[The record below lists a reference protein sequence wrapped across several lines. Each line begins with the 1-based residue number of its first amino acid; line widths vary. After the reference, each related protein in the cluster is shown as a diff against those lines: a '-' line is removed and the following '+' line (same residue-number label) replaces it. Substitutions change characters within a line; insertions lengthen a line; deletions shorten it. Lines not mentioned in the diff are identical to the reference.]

1 MILMFPEVWTAF
13 FLPGHPD
20 AKVSQR
26 PVQHQHRGISMDNRT
41 LAYWQDKFA
50 ALSIEGRA
58 FIDGEYRPAEGGQT
72 FDCLSPIDGKLL
84 VKVADS
90 RAADVDAAVAAARR
104 AFDSHVWSGLSP
116 RQRKAILLRWA
127 ASIRDHL
134 DELSLLETLD
144 AGKPIRD
151 TTTVDVPGAA
161 YCLEW
166 FAEAIDKIGGEVAP
180 SDHHL
185 VGLVTR
191 EPIGVVAAVL
201 PWNFPILMASWKFG
215 PALAAGNSVV
225 LKPSEKSPL
234 TAIRLAQLA
243 YEAGIPAGVF
253 NVVPG
258 SGEPGKLL
266 ALHQDVDCLAFT
278 GSTNVGKLIMQ
289 YAGQSNL
296 KRVWLELG
304 GKSPNIVMPD
314 CPDLDRAASA
324 AAGAIFYNM
333 GEMCT
338 AGSRLLVHRDI
349 KAPFLDKLIAAARS
363 YIPGNPLDP
372 QTSMG
377 AIVDNVQLER
387 VLGYIE
393 TGRTEAKLLLGGS
406 RVKKESGGFYIEPT
420 IFDVTTAD
428 ATVAREEIFGP
439 VLSVITFDTVEEAV
453 EIANDSQY
461 GLAAAVWTSNLTIA
475 HEVAR
480 SLRAGTVWVN
490 CYDEGGDM
498 NFPFGGYKQS
508 GNGRDK
514 SLHALDKY
522 TELKSTLIRIR

>member
-1 MILMFPEVWTAF
+1 ME
-13 FLPGHPD
+13 
-20 AKVSQR
+20 K
-26 PVQHQHRGISMDNRT
+26 T
-41 LAYWQDKFA
+41 LAYWQDKA
-50 ALSIEGRA
+50 ATLSIEGRA
-58 FIDGEYRPAEGGQT
+58 FIDGEYRHAANGRT

-90 RAADVDAAVAAARR
+90 AADDVNAAVAAARG
-104 AFDSHVWSGLSP
+104 AFDSRVWSGLNP
-116 RQRKAILLRWA
+116 RQRKAVLLRWA
-127 ASIRDHL
+127 GLMREHL

-144 AGKPIRD
+144 AGKPIGD
-151 TTTVDVPGAA
+151 TTSVDVPGAA
-161 YCLEW
+161 YCVEW

-180 SDHHL
+180 ADHHL

-191 EPIGVVAAVL
+191 EPIGVVAAVV

-234 TAIRLAQLA
+234 TAIRIAQLA
-243 YEAGIPAGVF
+243 HEAGIPAGVF

-258 SGEPGKLL
+258 AGEPGKLL
-266 ALHQDVDCLAFT
+266 ALHPDVDCLAFT

-314 CPDLDRAASA
+314 CADLDRAANA

-349 KAPFLDKLIAAARS
+349 KDVFLDKLIAAARS
-363 YIPGNPLDP
+363 YTPGNPLDP
-372 QTSMG
+372 KTSMG
-377 AIVDNVQLER
+377 AIVDQVQLDR

-393 TGRTEAKLLLGGS
+393 AGRAESKLLLGGG
-406 RVKKESGGFYIEPT
+406 RVNQESGGYYIEPT
-420 IFDVTTAD
+420 IFDTQAD
-428 ATVAREEIFGP
+428 AKIAREEIFGP
-439 VLSVITFDTVEEAV
+439 VLSVITFDTAEEAIR
-453 EIANDSQY
+453 IANNSEY
-461 GLAAAVWTSNLTIA
+461 GLAAAVWTSNLTTA
-475 HEVAR
+475 HEMAR

-514 SLHALDKY
+514 SLHALEKY
-522 TELKSTLIRIR
+522 TELKSTLVRLR

>member
-1 MILMFPEVWTAF
+1 MDKKSLAF
-13 FLPGHPD
+13 
-20 AKVSQR
+20 
-26 PVQHQHRGISMDNRT
+26 
-41 LAYWQDKFA
+41 WQDKA
-50 ALSIEGRA
+50 ATLSIEGRA
-58 FIDGEYRPAEGGQT
+58 FIDGEYRDAEGGRT
-72 FDCLSPIDGKLL
+72 FDCLSPIDGKVLA
-84 VKVADS
+84 KVADS
-90 RAADVDAAVAAARR
+90 GAADVDAAVAAARR
-104 AFDSHVWSGLSP
+104 AFDSGVWSGLNP
-116 RQRKAILLRWA
+116 RQRKAVLLRWA
-127 ASIRDHL
+127 ASIREHM
-134 DELSLLETLD
+134 DELALLETLD
-144 AGKPIRD
+144 AGKPIAD
-151 TTTVDVPGAA
+151 TTSVDVPGAA
-161 YCLEW
+161 YCVEW
-166 FAEAIDKIGGEVAP
+166 FAEAIDKVGGEVAP
-180 SDHHL
+180 ADHHL

-191 EPIGVVAAVL
+191 EPIGVVAAVV

-243 YEAGIPAGVF
+243 LDAGIPAGVF

-258 SGEPGKLL
+258 AGEPGKLL

-314 CPDLDRAASA
+314 CPDMDRAANA

-349 KAPFLDKLIAAARS
+349 KDVFLDKLIAAARS
-363 YIPGNPLDP
+363 YTPGNPLDP
-372 QTSMG
+372 KTSMG
-377 AIVDNVQLER
+377 AIVDKVQLER

-393 TGRTEAKLLLGGS
+393 AGRAEAKLLLGGA
-406 RVKKESGGFYIEPT
+406 RVKEETGGFYIEPT
-420 IFDVTTAD
+420 IFEIPASG
-428 ATVAREEIFGP
+428 AKVAREEIFGP
-439 VLSVITFDTVEEAV
+439 VLSVITFDTVEEAIR
-453 EIANDSQY
+453 IANDSEY
-461 GLAAAVWTSNLTIA
+461 GLAAAVWTSNLTTA
-475 HEVAR
+475 HEVSR
-480 SLRAGTVWVN
+480 QLRAGTVWVN

-514 SLHALDKY
+514 SLHALEKY
-522 TELKSTLIRIR
+522 TELKSTLVRLR

>member
-1 MILMFPEVWTAF
+1 
-13 FLPGHPD
+13 
-20 AKVSQR
+20 
-26 PVQHQHRGISMDNRT
+26 MDKKT
-41 LAYWQDKFA
+41 LAFWQDKAA

-58 FIDGEYRPAEGGQT
+58 FIDGEYRNAAGGRT

-84 VKVADS
+84 AKVADS
-90 RAADVDAAVAAARR
+90 GAADVDAAVAAARR
-104 AFDSHVWSGLSP
+104 AFDAGVWAGLNP
-116 RQRKAILLRWA
+116 RKRKAILLRWA
-127 ASIRDHL
+127 ASIREHL

-144 AGKPIRD
+144 AGKPIAD
-151 TTTVDVPGAA
+151 TTSVDVPGAA
-161 YCLEW
+161 YCVEW
-166 FAEAIDKIGGEVAP
+166 FAEAIDKVGGEVAP
-180 SDHHL
+180 ADHHL

-191 EPIGVVAAVL
+191 EPIGVVAAVV

-243 YEAGIPAGVF
+243 FEAGIPAGVF

-258 SGEPGKLL
+258 AGEPGKLL

-314 CPDLDRAASA
+314 CPDLDRAANA

-349 KAPFLDKLIAAARS
+349 KDVFLDKLIAAARN
-363 YIPGNPLDP
+363 YTPGNPLDP

-393 TGRTEAKLLLGGS
+393 AGRAEAKLLLGGS
-406 RVKKESGGFYIEPT
+406 RVKEETGGFYIEPT
-420 IFDVTTAD
+420 IFEIPVSGAK
-428 ATVAREEIFGP
+428 VAREEIFGP
-439 VLSVITFDTVEEAV
+439 VLSVITFDTVEEAIR
-453 EIANDSQY
+453 IANDSEY
-461 GLAAAVWTSNLTIA
+461 GLAAAVWTANLTTA
-475 HEVAR
+475 HEVSR
-480 SLRAGTVWVN
+480 KLRAGTVWVN

-514 SLHALDKY
+514 SLHALEKY
-522 TELKSTLIRIR
+522 TELKSTLVRLR

>member
-1 MILMFPEVWTAF
+1 MDKKSLAF
-13 FLPGHPD
+13 
-20 AKVSQR
+20 
-26 PVQHQHRGISMDNRT
+26 
-41 LAYWQDKFA
+41 WQDKA
-50 ALSIEGRA
+50 ATLSIEGRA
-58 FIDGEYRPAEGGQT
+58 FIDGEYRDAEGGRT

-84 VKVADS
+84 AKVADS
-90 RAADVDAAVAAARR
+90 GAAEVDAAVAAARR
-104 AFDSHVWSGLSP
+104 AFDSGVWAGLNP
-116 RQRKAILLRWA
+116 RQRKAVLLRWA
-127 ASIRDHL
+127 ASIREHM
-134 DELSLLETLD
+134 DELALLETLD
-144 AGKPIRD
+144 AGKPIAD
-151 TTTVDVPGAA
+151 TTSVDVPGAA
-161 YCLEW
+161 YCVEW
-166 FAEAIDKIGGEVAP
+166 FAEAIDKVGGEVAP
-180 SDHHL
+180 ADHHL

-191 EPIGVVAAVL
+191 EPIGVVAAVV

-243 YEAGIPAGVF
+243 LDAGIPAGVF

-258 SGEPGKLL
+258 AGEPGKLL

-314 CPDLDRAASA
+314 CPDMDRAAKA

-349 KAPFLDKLIAAARS
+349 KDAFLDKLVAAARS
-363 YIPGNPLDP
+363 YTPGNPLDP
-372 QTSMG
+372 KTSMG
-377 AIVDNVQLER
+377 AIVDKVQLER

-393 TGRTEAKLLLGGS
+393 AGRAEAKLLLGGA
-406 RVKKESGGFYIEPT
+406 RVKEETGGFYIEPT
-420 IFDVTTAD
+420 IFEIPASG
-428 ATVAREEIFGP
+428 AKVAREEIFGP
-439 VLSVITFDTVEEAV
+439 VLSVITFDTVEEAIR
-453 EIANDSQY
+453 IANDSEY
-461 GLAAAVWTSNLTIA
+461 GLAAAVWTSNQTTA
-475 HEVAR
+475 HEVSR
-480 SLRAGTVWVN
+480 QLRAGTVWVN

-514 SLHALDKY
+514 SLHALEKY
-522 TELKSTLIRIR
+522 TELKSTLVRLR

>member
-1 MILMFPEVWTAF
+1 
-13 FLPGHPD
+13 
-20 AKVSQR
+20 
-26 PVQHQHRGISMDNRT
+26 
-41 LAYWQDKFA
+41 
-50 ALSIEGRA
+50 
-58 FIDGEYRPAEGGQT
+58 
-72 FDCLSPIDGKLL
+72 
-84 VKVADS
+84 
-90 RAADVDAAVAAARR
+90 
-104 AFDSHVWSGLSP
+104 
-116 RQRKAILLRWA
+116 
-127 ASIRDHL
+127 
-134 DELSLLETLD
+134 
-144 AGKPIRD
+144 
-151 TTTVDVPGAA
+151 
-161 YCLEW
+161 
-166 FAEAIDKIGGEVAP
+166 
-180 SDHHL
+180 
-185 VGLVTR
+185 
-191 EPIGVVAAVL
+191 VAAVV

-243 YEAGIPAGVF
+243 LDAGIPAGVF

-258 SGEPGKLL
+258 AGEPGKLL

-314 CPDLDRAASA
+314 CPDMDRAANA

-349 KAPFLDKLIAAARS
+349 KDAFLDKLIAAARS
-363 YIPGNPLDP
+363 YTPGNPLDP
-372 QTSMG
+372 KTSMG
-377 AIVDNVQLER
+377 AIVDKVQLER

-393 TGRTEAKLLLGGS
+393 AGRAEAKLLLGGA
-406 RVKKESGGFYIEPT
+406 RVKEETGGFYIEPT
-420 IFDVTTAD
+420 IFEIPASG
-428 ATVAREEIFGP
+428 AKVAREEIFGP
-439 VLSVITFDTVEEAV
+439 VLSVITFDTVEEAIR
-453 EIANDSQY
+453 IANDSEY
-461 GLAAAVWTSNLTIA
+461 GLAAAVWTSNLTTA
-475 HEVAR
+475 HEVSR
-480 SLRAGTVWVN
+480 QLRAGTVWVN

-514 SLHALDKY
+514 SLHALEKY
-522 TELKSTLIRIR
+522 TELKSTLVRLR

>member
-1 MILMFPEVWTAF
+1 
-13 FLPGHPD
+13 
-20 AKVSQR
+20 
-26 PVQHQHRGISMDNRT
+26 MDKNS
-41 LAYWQDKFA
+41 LAYWQDKA
-50 ALSIEGRA
+50 ATLSIEGRA
-58 FIDGEYRPAEGGQT
+58 FIDGAYRDAQSGRT
-72 FDCLSPIDGKLL
+72 FDCVSPIDGKLL
-84 VKVADS
+84 AKVADS
-90 RAADVDAAVAAARR
+90 GAADVDAAVAAARR
-104 AFDSHVWSGLSP
+104 AFDARVWSGLNP
-116 RQRKAILLRWA
+116 RKRKSVLLRWA
-127 ASIRDHL
+127 KLMREHR

-144 AGKPIRD
+144 AGKPIAD
-151 TTTVDVPGAA
+151 TTSVDVPGAA
-161 YCLEW
+161 YCVEW
-166 FAEAIDKIGGEVAP
+166 YAEAIDKVGGEVVP

-191 EPIGVVAAVL
+191 EPIGVVAAVV
-201 PWNFPILMASWKFG
+201 PWNFPLLMAAWKFG

-234 TAIRLAQLA
+234 TAIRVAQLA
-243 YEAGIPAGVF
+243 LDAGIPAGVF

-258 SGEPGKLL
+258 GGEPGKLL
-266 ALHQDVDCLAFT
+266 ALHADVDCLAFT

-304 GKSPNIVMPD
+304 GKSPNIVLPD
-314 CPDLDRAASA
+314 CPDLDRAANA

-349 KAPFLDKLIAAARS
+349 KDAFLERLAVAARG
-363 YIPGNPLDP
+363 YTPGNPLDP

-377 AIVDNVQLER
+377 AIVDQVQLDR

-393 TGRTEAKLLLGGS
+393 AGRAEAKLLLGGS
-406 RVKKESGGFYIEPT
+406 RVKQESGGFYIEPT
-420 IFDVTTAD
+420 VFDVKPD
-428 ATVAREEIFGP
+428 AKIAREEIFGP

-453 EIANDSQY
+453 RIANDSDY
-461 GLAAAVWTSNLTIA
+461 GLAAAVWTGNLTTA

-480 SLRAGTVWVN
+480 NLRAGTVWVN

-514 SLHALDKY
+514 SLHALEKY
-522 TELKSTLIRIR
+522 TELKSTLVRLR

>member
-1 MILMFPEVWTAF
+1 ME
-13 FLPGHPD
+13 
-20 AKVSQR
+20 K
-26 PVQHQHRGISMDNRT
+26 T
-41 LAYWQDKFA
+41 LAYWQDKA
-50 ALSIEGRA
+50 ATLSIEGRA
-58 FIDGEYRPAEGGQT
+58 FIDGEYRHAASGRT

-90 RAADVDAAVAAARR
+90 AAEDVNAAVAAARC
-104 AFDSHVWSGLSP
+104 AFNSGVWSGLNP
-116 RQRKAILLRWA
+116 RKRKAILLRWA
-127 ASIRDHL
+127 GLLREHL

-144 AGKPIRD
+144 AGKPIGD
-151 TTTVDVPGAA
+151 TTSVDVPGAA
-161 YCLEW
+161 YCVEW
-166 FAEAIDKIGGEVAP
+166 FAEAIDKVGGEVAP
-180 SDHHL
+180 ADHHL

-191 EPIGVVAAVL
+191 EPIGVVAAVV

-234 TAIRLAQLA
+234 TAIRIAQLA
-243 YEAGIPAGVF
+243 HEAGIPAGVF

-258 SGEPGKLL
+258 AGEPGKLL
-266 ALHQDVDCLAFT
+266 ALHPDVDCLAFT

-314 CPDLDRAASA
+314 CADLDRAANA

-349 KAPFLDKLIAAARS
+349 KDVFLDKLIAAARS
-363 YIPGNPLDP
+363 YTPGNPLDP
-372 QTSMG
+372 KTSMG
-377 AIVDNVQLER
+377 AIVDQVQLDR
-387 VLGYIE
+387 VLSYIE
-393 TGRTEAKLLLGGS
+393 AGRAESKLLLGGG
-406 RVKKESGGFYIEPT
+406 RVKQESGGYYIEPT
-420 IFDVTTAD
+420 IFDTKSD
-428 ATVAREEIFGP
+428 AKIAREEIFGP
-439 VLSVITFDTVEEAV
+439 VLSVITFDTVEEAIR
-453 EIANDSQY
+453 IANDSEY
-461 GLAAAVWTSNLTIA
+461 GLAAAVWTSNLTTA

-514 SLHALDKY
+514 SLHALEKY
-522 TELKSTLIRIR
+522 TELKSTLVRLR

>member
-1 MILMFPEVWTAF
+1 MDKKSLAF
-13 FLPGHPD
+13 
-20 AKVSQR
+20 
-26 PVQHQHRGISMDNRT
+26 
-41 LAYWQDKFA
+41 WQDKA
-50 ALSIEGRA
+50 ATLSIEGRA
-58 FIDGEYRPAEGGQT
+58 FIDGEYRDAEGGRT
-72 FDCLSPIDGKLL
+72 FDCLSPIDGKVLA
-84 VKVADS
+84 KVADS
-90 RAADVDAAVAAARR
+90 GAADVDAAVAAARR
-104 AFDSHVWSGLSP
+104 AFDSGVWSGLNP
-116 RQRKAILLRWA
+116 RQRKAVLLRWA
-127 ASIRDHL
+127 ASIREHM
-134 DELSLLETLD
+134 DELALLETLD
-144 AGKPIRD
+144 AGKPIAD
-151 TTTVDVPGAA
+151 TTSVDVPGAA
-161 YCLEW
+161 YCVEW
-166 FAEAIDKIGGEVAP
+166 FAEAIDKVGGEVAP
-180 SDHHL
+180 ADHHL

-191 EPIGVVAAVL
+191 EPIGVVAAVV

-243 YEAGIPAGVF
+243 LDAGIPAGVF

-258 SGEPGKLL
+258 AGEPGKLL
-266 ALHQDVDCLAFT
+266 ALHRDVDCLAFT

-314 CPDLDRAASA
+314 CPDMDRAANA

-349 KAPFLDKLIAAARS
+349 KDAFLDKLVAAARS
-363 YIPGNPLDP
+363 YTPGNPLDP
-372 QTSMG
+372 KTSMG
-377 AIVDNVQLER
+377 AIVDKVQLER

-393 TGRTEAKLLLGGS
+393 AGRAEAKLLLGGA
-406 RVKKESGGFYIEPT
+406 RVKEETGGFYIEPT
-420 IFDVTTAD
+420 IFEIPASG
-428 ATVAREEIFGP
+428 AKVAREEIFGP
-439 VLSVITFDTVEEAV
+439 VLSVITFDTVEEAIR
-453 EIANDSQY
+453 IANDSEY
-461 GLAAAVWTSNLTIA
+461 GLAAAVWTSNLTTA
-475 HEVAR
+475 HEVSR
-480 SLRAGTVWVN
+480 QLRAGTVWVN

-514 SLHALDKY
+514 SLHALEKY
-522 TELKSTLIRIR
+522 TELKSTLVRLR

>member
-1 MILMFPEVWTAF
+1 MDKKSIAF
-13 FLPGHPD
+13 
-20 AKVSQR
+20 
-26 PVQHQHRGISMDNRT
+26 
-41 LAYWQDKFA
+41 WQDKA
-50 ALSIEGRA
+50 ATLSIEGRA
-58 FIDGEYRPAEGGQT
+58 FIDGEYRDAEGGRT

-84 VKVADS
+84 AKVADS
-90 RAADVDAAVAAARR
+90 GAADVDAAVAAARR
-104 AFDSHVWSGLSP
+104 AFDSGVWSGLNP
-116 RQRKAILLRWA
+116 RQRKAVLLRWA
-127 ASIRDHL
+127 ASIREHM
-134 DELSLLETLD
+134 DELALLETLD
-144 AGKPIRD
+144 AGKPIAD
-151 TTTVDVPGAA
+151 TTSVDVPGAA
-161 YCLEW
+161 YCVEW

-180 SDHHL
+180 ADHHL

-191 EPIGVVAAVL
+191 EPIGVVAAVV

-243 YEAGIPAGVF
+243 LDAGIPAGVF

-258 SGEPGKLL
+258 AGEPGKLL

-314 CPDLDRAASA
+314 CPDMDRAANA

-349 KAPFLDKLIAAARS
+349 KDVFIDKLIAAARS
-363 YIPGNPLDP
+363 YTPGNPLDP
-372 QTSMG
+372 NTSMG
-377 AIVDNVQLER
+377 AIVDKVQLER

-393 TGRTEAKLLLGGS
+393 AGRAEAKLLLGGA
-406 RVKKESGGFYIEPT
+406 RVEEETGGFYIEPT
-420 IFDVTTAD
+420 IFEIPASG
-428 ATVAREEIFGP
+428 AKVAREEIFGP
-439 VLSVITFDTVEEAV
+439 VLSVITFDTVEEAIR
-453 EIANDSQY
+453 IANDSEY
-461 GLAAAVWTSNLTIA
+461 GLAAAVWTSNLTTA
-475 HEVAR
+475 HEVSR
-480 SLRAGTVWVN
+480 KLRAGTVWVN

-514 SLHALDKY
+514 SLHALEKY
-522 TELKSTLIRIR
+522 TELKSTLVRLR